1 MYRKLLIVSVSLS
14 LLGCAAS
21 TPNQND
27 KSTLLL
33 RPDVR
38 HFTLDNGLD
47 VYLLQRPQPGV
58 EMRLLVKSGSVQED
72 EKQLGSLVFHTL
84 LNIWHLKVQHIFQ
97 EQRALNNLKA

>member
-27 KSTLLL
+27 KSALLL

-47 VYLLQRPQPGV
+47 VYLLQRPQTGV

-72 EKQLGSLVFHTL
+72 EKQLGFSHFTEHMAFKGTTHFPGTTGFKQL
-84 LNIWHLKVQHIFQ
+84 
-97 EQRALNNLKA
+97 ES